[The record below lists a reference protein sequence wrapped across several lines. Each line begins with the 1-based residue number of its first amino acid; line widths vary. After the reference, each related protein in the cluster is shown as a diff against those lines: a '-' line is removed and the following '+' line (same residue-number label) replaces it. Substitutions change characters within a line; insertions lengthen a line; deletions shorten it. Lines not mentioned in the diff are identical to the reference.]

1 MGKLIPVNISQG
13 PVNIDTGPLVSVSR
27 SDGHE
32 TTTYVLCVSMCN
44 SRELRQRQPRLFWC
58 SICTNSFVETESSP
72 FQYTRSTV
80 SNGVDP
86 GELADYLIKDEY
98 QPVINP
104 YNLVID
110 QCQTPPK
117 PTQLLLK
124 QEGNVWVVQTKMAE
138 GLVGLTM
145 PDSLHFSQEE
155 VQRPERS
162 RSGPGFRRLR
172 SNLPSTRA
180 VRQRTTSD
188 AEGGE
193 NDPGD

>member
-27 SDGHE
+27 SDGHDI
-32 TTTYVLCVSMCN
+32 TTYVLCVSTW
-44 SRELRQRQPRLFWC
+44 RQPRLFWC
-58 SICTNSFVETESSP
+58 SICTKTFDPIESSS

-110 QCQTPPK
+110 PCQTPPK

-124 QEGNVWVVQTKMAE
+124 QEGNVWVVQTKIAE
-138 GLVGLTM
+138 GIVGLDM
-145 PDSLHFSQEE
+145 PSSLQFDQEE
-155 VQRPERS
+155 VQLPEPS
-162 RSGPGFRRLR
+162 RSGAGWRRGACDSVAPRLAI
-172 SNLPSTRA
+172 LHEEVCKFCASTLIRY
-180 VRQRTTSD
+180 RD
-188 AEGGE
+188 
-193 NDPGD
+193 D